1 MNSHI
6 TYSDDFMIKETRFEF
21 DNPSKTESLF
31 TQANGYL
38 ALRCSTEEAYC
49 FQKRDMFVNGVFDKA
64 MDDEVSEIANL
75 PDIINLELYK
85 NGKRI
90 CLHSSPVL
98 SYERTLD
105 ISDGLLT
112 RKIRQEGHSLTYE
125 RFVSM
130 AERHLAAQRV
140 RFTGSEDCTISII
153 TGIDG
158 QETNMGSQHFHE
170 GVMRFF
176 NLSELEMTSRT
187 VSSGVTAVISSSVK
201 ILLDGKEIGMKWAV
215 DIKRRAIYLRG
226 SIDVKAGSELTIC
239 KLSCIHSSRD
249 AEGDGSS
256 DDALRRSREER
267 EVLFSRSF
275 DDLMA
280 DSSAVWKRLWE
291 NCDVKI
297 TGNERDQALVRFA
310 LYHLLIMTDGKDD
323 RLGIGAKG
331 LSGEGY
337 KGHSFWDTEIFLLP
351 FYQFTQPEKAEALL
365 SYRWNCLESA
375 RKKAAEHGFRGAMF
389 PWESAWIDDGETTP
403 LWGGADIV
411 TGTAMKILTGEL
423 ELHVTADIAYA
434 VQAYYETTS
443 DDTFMNE
450 KGYRL
455 IGETAMFWA
464 SFIQWDEDGSG
475 HIRNVIGPD
484 EYKEHV
490 DDNAYTNYMV
500 HHNLK
505 LALRYKDRI
514 RMKDF
519 DEGLVRKAA
528 EGLYL
533 PQPDENGIIE
543 QFAGY
548 HELMDLDLS
557 KYRSADVVGTIYEDY
572 NMDQLRMYKVSK
584 QADTLLLFILLA
596 HDFSP
601 ETAKANYDYYEE
613 RCLHDSSLS
622 RGTHCLIA
630 ERTGRHEEAYRF
642 FEEGLLTDFGS
653 SLKSSAEGI
662 HSACMGSIW
671 QDAVPGFCG
680 IEVLDGALS
689 VNPHLP
695 PSWDS
700 IAFRLFYQGQR
711 LHFSIAKEKIGIV
724 NEGSKAVRLKI
735 RGEEKILEGGCEI

>member
-1 MNSHI
+1 MKDHI
-6 TYSDDFMIKETRFEF
+6 VYDENFLVQETRFEF

-31 TQANGYL
+31 TQSNGYL
-38 ALRCSTEEAYC
+38 SLRCSTEEAYC
-49 FQKRDMFVNGVFDKA
+49 SQKRDMFVNGVFDKA

-85 NGKRI
+85 NGRKVS
-90 CLHSSPVL
+90 LLSDEVL
-98 SYERTLD
+98 SYERNLNLK
-105 ISDGLLT
+105 DGMLT
-112 RKIRQEGHSLTYE
+112 RRVVQKNQSVTYE

-130 AERHLAAQRV
+130 KERHLAAQRV
-140 RFTGSEDCTISII
+140 TFISSEDCRLSII

-158 QETNMGSQHFHE
+158 QQTNMGSQHFHE

-176 NLSELEMTSRT
+176 NLNELEMTSRT
-187 VSSGVTAVISSSVK
+187 VSSDVSAVMASRVT
-201 ILLDGKEIGMKWAV
+201 LMLDGNEVEMKWAV

-226 SIDVKAGSELTIC
+226 SLELKKGEKLTIC
-239 KLSCIHSSRD
+239 KLSCVHTSRD

-267 EVLFSRSF
+267 AVLFSHSF

-280 DSSAVWKRLWE
+280 DSAAVWKKLWE

-297 TGNERDQALVRFA
+297 TGNARDQALVRFA

-351 FYQFTQPEKAEALL
+351 FYQFTQPEKARALL
-365 SYRWNCLESA
+365 SYRWNCLDSA
-375 RKKAAEHGFRGAMF
+375 RKKAAQHGCSGAMF

-434 VQAYYETTS
+434 VQAYYEATG
-443 DDTFMNE
+443 DDAFMDE

-464 SFIQWDEDGSG
+464 SFIQWDKDGSG

-500 HHNLK
+500 HHNLL
-505 LALRYKDRI
+505 LALKYKDRI
-514 RMKDF
+514 RMNDF
-519 DEGLVRKAA
+519 DEALVRKAA

-543 QFAGY
+543 QFKGY

-557 KYRSADVVGTIYEDY
+557 KYKNADVVGTIYEDY

-584 QADTLLLFILLA
+584 QADTVLLFILLGQ
-596 HDFSP
+596 DFTH
-601 ETAKANYDYYEE
+601 ETAMANYDYYEE

-622 RGTHCLIA
+622 RGTHCLLA
-630 ERTGRHEEAYRF
+630 ARTGRHEEAYRF